1 MNDVFSLPV
10 VDASRLDEERRSA
23 LRPGA
28 LVPDDTGALR
38 QLPRFFYE
46 VVSWQ
51 IARETELAPDFALW
65 EFLEVDLHEAPAVR
79 AFPRYVPCAV
89 VLLATVLSLLRQHV
103 NQPIRIS
110 ANGGYRSPAHA
121 RSRPGSPHCWG
132 TAVNVY
138 RVGDEWLDTE
148 PAIERLAAVAT
159 RVAPTLWARP
169 FGHGAGCCDDH
180 LHLDLGFATFV
191 PRHAPGV

>member
-1 MNDVFSLPV
+1 MNDVSLPV
-10 VDASRLDEERRSA
+10 VDAGRLDEERRAA

-28 LVPDDTGALR
+28 LVPDETGALR

-51 IARETELAPDFALW
+51 VAQETELAPNFVLW
-65 EFLEVDLHEAPAVR
+65 EFLDVDVHEAPAVR

-89 VLLATVLSLLRQHV
+89 VLVASVLSLLREQL
-103 NQPIRIS
+103 NQPLRIG

-121 RSRPGSPHCWG
+121 RSRPGSTHCWA

-138 RVGDEWLDTE
+138 RVGDEWLDAQ
-148 PAIERLAAVAT
+148 PAIERVAAVAT
-159 RVAPTLWARP
+159 RLVPALWARP
-169 FGHGAGCCDDH
+169 FGHGPGFCDDH
-180 LHLDLGFATFV
+180 LHLDLGFTTFV